1 MSSPCSRPNRLMAD
15 YEPKTEGIT
24 YLRHAIIAQ
33 KKRPSNKFVTLPMSQ
48 AEKIIDQA
56 KGFVPSQSGYDPR
69 RNSERAAALIL
80 GLDVKDLVAKLNQPD
95 VAKVLSDLAE
105 AKNYIKM
112 MEENGDLMYSSSN
125 SGAAKQ
131 GWMNTRKFRLSK

>member
-1 MSSPCSRPNRLMAD
+1 MANS
-15 YEPKTEGIT
+15 EPKTEGIT
-24 YLRHAIIAQ
+24 YLRHAIISQ
-33 KKRPSNKFVTLPMSQ
+33 KKRPASKFVTISMSQ

-80 GLDVKDLVAKLNQPD
+80 GLDVKDLVAKLTQPD
-95 VAKVLSDLAE
+95 TAKILSDLAE

-112 MEENGDLMYSSSN
+112 LEENGDLMYSSSN

-131 GWMNTRKFRLSK
+131 GWMDARKFRPLDARKFRLSQ

>member
-1 MSSPCSRPNRLMAD
+1 MAD

-105 AKNYIKM
+105 ANNYIKM
-112 MEENGDLMYSSSN
+112 LEENGGLLYSSSN

-131 GWMNTRKFRLSK
+131 GWMDARKFRLSR

>member
-1 MSSPCSRPNRLMAD
+1 MSSPCSRPNRLMANP
-15 YEPKTEGIT
+15 EPKTEGIT
-24 YLRHAIIAQ
+24 YLRHAIISQ
-33 KKRPSNKFVTLPMSQ
+33 KKRPASKFVTISMSQ

-80 GLDVKDLVAKLNQPD
+80 GLDVKDLVAKLTQPD

-112 MEENGDLMYSSSN
+112 MEENGDLLYSSSN
-125 SGAAKQ
+125 SGAARQ
-131 GWMNTRKFRLSK
+131 GWMDARKFRLSR

>member
-1 MSSPCSRPNRLMAD
+1 MAD

>member
-1 MSSPCSRPNRLMAD
+1 MAD

-95 VAKVLSDLAE
+95 VAKVLNNLAE
-105 AKNYIKM
+105 AKNYIM
-112 MEENGDLMYSSSN
+112 LLEANGDLLYSSSN

-131 GWMNTRKFRLSK
+131 GWMDARKFRLSK

>member
-112 MEENGDLMYSSSN
+112 MEENGDLLYSSSN

-131 GWMNTRKFRLSK
+131 GWMNARKFRLSK

>member
-1 MSSPCSRPNRLMAD
+1 MAD

-112 MEENGDLMYSSSN
+112 MEENGDLLYSSSN

-131 GWMNTRKFRLSK
+131 GWMNARKFRLSK